1 MELRILAS
9 YEKALMI
16 LRWIMSGAPGSLIY
30 VDEFEKG
37 GIKDHQ
43 ETDNISKKRKI
54 LPRWTDHVR
63 VRYETRLEGPHED
76 GNSWRKYGQKDILG
90 AKYPVRHYI
99 WVGLSD

>member
-16 LRWIMSGAPGSLIY
+16 LRWSGSIGQPQIEGVMSGAPGSLIY
-30 VDEFEKG
+30 VDEFEK

-54 LPRWTDHVR
+54 LPIWTDHVR

-90 AKYPVRHYI
+90 AKYPR
-99 WVGLSD
+99 